1 MTSRPEGEGL
11 RKVLN
16 TDGYGFQ
23 YAVLKRADQL
33 FSERLSL
40 WRLEPT
46 EFPVVTG
53 NKTIHLDFLLRHHQ
67 TQTYLIAE
75 CKRADP
81 ARAHWCFVRAP
92 YTRRNPRRGE
102 LSFDQVQCQPPNEVI
117 QHPCELF
124 TDQGPYHYGFALR
137 TENPGDGRGPT
148 TSAIDDAITQ
158 VLRGTSGLSNHLFTR
173 QPVTTEGKT
182 TFLPVIFTTAEL
194 WVTDTDLS

>member
-1 MTSRPEGEGL
+1 MTHAP
-11 RKVLN
+11 
-16 TDGYGFQ
+16 
-23 YAVLKRADQL
+23 
-33 FSERLSL
+33 
-40 WRLEPT
+40 
-46 EFPVVTG
+46 
-53 NKTIHLDFLLRHHQ
+53 

-75 CKRADP
+75 CKRADR

-92 YTRRNPRRGE
+92 YTLRPRRQGE
-102 LSFDQVQCQPPNEVI
+102 LNFDQVQYYSPGELIQQPC
-117 QHPCELF
+117 HLF

-137 TENPGDGRGPT
+137 TGSPGDGRGPT